1 MTKISRLIFAFFIFL
16 NITLMLSCAH
26 GPSFVKEEKIP
37 EQKGLVYLYRKGL
50 SGALLVPV
58 ISCNG
63 KTFVSLKSGCYYPYF
78 ADPGKNFFSAQTESY
93 TQVSVDVEPGKTYYV
108 RLRVGIG
115 FFVGR
120 PHLILVDEEKGAK
133 EIKGCKLQW

>member
-1 MTKISRLIFAFFIFL
+1 
-16 NITLMLSCAH
+16 MLSCAH
-26 GPSFVKEEKIP
+26 GPSGPSFVKEEKIP
-37 EQKGLVYLYRKGL
+37 EQKGLVYLYRIGP
-50 SGALLVPV
+50 SGVVPV

-63 KTFVSLKSGCYYPYF
+63 KTFVSLKSGSYYPYF

-115 FFVGR
+115 FFVER
-120 PHLILVDEEKGAK
+120 PNLVLVDEAKGAN
-133 EIKGCKLQW
+133 EIKGCKLQQ